1 MTLFQYSTCPFCNK
15 VKALLECNNV
25 SYDVVEVDP
34 LFKTEIKSSG
44 YGKVPQLR
52 LGDDGPLLVDSDHIV
67 GYLAPLLLAPQEGSI
82 ISVEVPVLFLQC

>member
-1 MTLFQYSTCPFCNK
+1 M
-15 VKALLECNNV
+15 LECNNV
-25 SYDVVEVDP
+25 KYDVVEVDP

-67 GYLAPLLLAPQEGSI
+67 EHLAPLFLGPYEGSADVGFACSSMLMI
-82 ISVEVPVLFLQC
+82 RKGRSGTIGPITFWPGT